1 MTDAILDPGRSARE
15 IRRLTTLHE
24 VSRALSGTLH
34 VASALQGALEV
45 LEQHHRMA
53 AVAVVLQTGSA
64 GSLEVKAA
72 TQRGVGT
79 RPSAARDPLV
89 RRVIESARPVVVER
103 AGDEPL
109 LERRRAR
116 GRSRDADLTVI
127 CLPLVLDDAP
137 VGAVRVEL
145 PFKAERN
152 YDRLVWFYR
161 VVASMMGEALRLARL
176 VDVERRRLAG
186 EPVPSEDEAVAREAW
201 HRLIG
206 AGAAMARVHEQVQRV
221 ARSIA
226 TVLLLGESGTGKE
239 LVAEA
244 IHRLSPRRRGPFVK
258 VSCAALPE
266 SLLESELFGYE
277 RGAFTGA
284 HAPKKGR
291 FELAH
296 GGTLF
301 LDEIGELSAATQV
314 KLLRVLQEREIE
326 RLGGT
331 APVKLDVRLVA
342 ATHRPLEQL
351 VQAGAFRHD
360 LYYRLNVFSIT
371 VPPLRDR
378 RTDIPLLADHFLERF
393 SREHGRAMPRLSL
406 AALEM
411 LAAYDWPGNVRE
423 LQNTIERAVLLCT
436 GATIHGHHLPPAVQ
450 TAAEGR
456 LLAATDLA
464 AEVGAFERQLIEQTL
479 AAARGNSERAARLLN
494 TTPRIIRYKIRKYG
508 IESSPAKPR

>member
-1 MTDAILDPGRSARE
+1 
-15 IRRLTTLHE
+15 
-24 VSRALSGTLH
+24 
-34 VASALQGALEV
+34 
-45 LEQHHRMA
+45 
-53 AVAVVLQTGSA
+53 
-64 GSLEVKAA
+64 
-72 TQRGVGT
+72 
-79 RPSAARDPLV
+79 
-89 RRVIESARPVVVER
+89 
-103 AGDEPL
+103 
-109 LERRRAR
+109 
-116 GRSRDADLTVI
+116 
-127 CLPLVLDDAP
+127 
-137 VGAVRVEL
+137 
-145 PFKAERN
+145 
-152 YDRLVWFYR
+152 
-161 VVASMMGEALRLARL
+161 
-176 VDVERRRLAG
+176 
-186 EPVPSEDEAVAREAW
+186 
-201 HRLIG
+201 
-206 AGAAMARVHEQVQRV
+206 
-221 ARSIA
+221 
-226 TVLLLGESGTGKE
+226 
-239 LVAEA
+239 
-244 IHRLSPRRRGPFVK
+244 

-284 HAPKKGR
+284 HAPKRGR

-296 GGTLF
+296 SGTLF

-314 KLLRVLQEREIE
+314 KLLRVLQEKEIE

-393 SREHGRAMPRLSL
+393 SREHGRAMLRLSP

-423 LQNTIERAVLLCT
+423 LQNAIERAVLLCT

-456 LLAATDLA
+456 LAATDLA

-494 TTPRIIRYKIRKYG
+494 TTSRIIRYKIRKYG
-508 IESSPAKPR
+508 IDSPPAKPR